1 VSRSLR
7 RLAKAGR
14 VAEVPDL
21 TNSKRNQWRITPDG
35 WALLEKV
42 VPEALAVGEAVFA
55 QIAAE
60 NRAGVMDVLAAWKR
74 AETDS

>member
-1 VSRSLR
+1 LSGSLR

-14 VAEVPDL
+14 VAELPDP
-21 TNSKRNQWRITPDG
+21 TNTKRNQLRFTPDG
-35 WALLEKV
+35 WALLDKV
-42 VPEALAVGEAVFA
+42 VPEALARDEAAFA